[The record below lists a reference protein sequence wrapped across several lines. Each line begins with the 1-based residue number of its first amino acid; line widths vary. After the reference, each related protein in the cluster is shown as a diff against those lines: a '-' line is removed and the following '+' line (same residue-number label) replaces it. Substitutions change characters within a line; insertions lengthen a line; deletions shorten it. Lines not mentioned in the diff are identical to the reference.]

1 MYFVL
6 CHKDTALQ
14 NTTTRVTDG
23 MNGNVEQAVYE
34 NLGASL
40 LDDSNLSDHILFLK
54 KKIDGFADEFAVR
67 TFFLYFVQ
75 ESL

>member
-1 MYFVL
+1 
-6 CHKDTALQ
+6 
-14 NTTTRVTDG
+14 

-67 TFFLYFVQ
+67 TFFILCTGIFVIGTP
-75 ESL
+75 SNVTHFIKTN